1 MSQRPPRNFRR
12 RRADSGSSSG
22 SDSDPGPGPDS
33 GLGGR
38 APERALGAPRNRGR
52 TLVWATSRRAGT
64 PSSGPAPPGHPQGGE
79 EASTP
84 ESCSSSPEGRGGSP
98 ETLLAPPHEDEDP
111 EAWGLLGSSCD
122 LGSSGEEASSCSP
135 QAQDD
140 RSESNAY
147 PTQAHALQRRWRQ
160 GPKEQEDYL
169 PLDEGP
175 RDHVFD
181 FKGSS
186 DTDSEDG
193 LALEGVGIPPRRLQG
208 PSRAASG
215 SEGSSEGEAQD
226 MWEAQQMRKALRAP
240 DTAPVPEPG
249 LTHVQN
255 HHPLKRTLDWP
266 LAFPPVNLEI
276 IKKQLS
282 CRLTS
287 LEGVHRSHQRE
298 YERYLQDMD
307 SAKNAIADLEKAP
320 DPTPSHAFYRGM
332 KAYLAT
338 LVDCLSEKI
347 LAIQELESA
356 LHTLR
361 QEHAT
366 LVLKRRQTEL
376 QKEAACLQRLAA
388 RKMDEAPAPS
398 NLAEDVEAQK
408 LLEETAAHRIQ
419 RRQARESSG
428 TSEHQEGM
436 SSDDDNEGADVQAR
450 QGPGPEH
457 SWREEAILQSR
468 HNVFEDVTEE
478 FSDIQKI
485 LLRFQQWRERFPD
498 SYYNAYA
505 SLCLPKL
512 FSPFIRIQ
520 MLDWNPLK
528 LDCVSLQH
536 MPWFQSLEEFV
547 NKGETTQKED
557 SPDREIL
564 PAALDKTVLPHITG
578 FVRFLWDPL
587 STSQTSSLVERCREV
602 MGLHTVTQDRCNTTQ
617 ELMDS
622 VISRLKKA
630 VEEDVFIPLYPKRVV
645 EDKASP
651 HSRFQ
656 ERRFWS
662 AMKLL
667 GNILL
672 WDGLVPE
679 DALRELALDKLLNR
693 YLLIGLSNAHPGP
706 GMAEKYRRVVD
717 KLPESWLRGHCEESP
732 DPQLVGLMQALGRAA
747 QQLWDIKLGSEARE
761 MVLLMGK
768 MKAPRQASALAERN
782 QLDPARSGGS

>member
-376 QKEAACLQRLAA
+376 QKEAACLQRLAGYKEDKPGRVLGHPSI
-388 RKMDEAPAPS
+388 RKACLVMTTMRG
-398 NLAEDVEAQK
+398 L
-408 LLEETAAHRIQ
+408 
-419 RRQARESSG
+419 
-428 TSEHQEGM
+428 TSKRG
-436 SSDDDNEGADVQAR
+436 
-450 QGPGPEH
+450 
-457 SWREEAILQSR
+457 
-468 HNVFEDVTEE
+468 
-478 FSDIQKI
+478 
-485 LLRFQQWRERFPD
+485 
-498 SYYNAYA
+498 
-505 SLCLPKL
+505 
-512 FSPFIRIQ
+512 
-520 MLDWNPLK
+520 K